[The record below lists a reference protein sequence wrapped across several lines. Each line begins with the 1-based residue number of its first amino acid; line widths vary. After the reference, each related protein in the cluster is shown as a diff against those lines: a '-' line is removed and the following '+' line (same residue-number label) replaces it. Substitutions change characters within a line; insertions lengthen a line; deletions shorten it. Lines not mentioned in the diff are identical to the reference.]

1 MARRYYSSTAARTTL
16 STGINDS
23 TTTIGVVAVSGWPAS
38 FPYTL
43 IIDQDTV
50 NEEVVE
56 VTNRS
61 GTTLTVTRA
70 VDGTT
75 AKSHDAGA
83 AVNHGVSARDF
94 DEPNSFLNAGTL
106 PLVTAKGDLLAATAS
121 GTVDNL
127 TVGTNG
133 FVLTADSNASTGVS
147 WAAAAGGGDFS
158 SFFLMGG

>member
-1 MARRYYSSTAARTTL
+1 
-16 STGINDS
+16 
-23 TTTIGVVAVSGWPAS
+23 
-38 FPYTL
+38 
-43 IIDQDTV
+43 
-50 NEEVVE
+50 
-56 VTNRS
+56 
-61 GTTLTVTRA
+61 
-70 VDGTT
+70 
-75 AKSHDAGA
+75 
-83 AVNHGVSARDF
+83 VSARDF